1 METLLVTAF
10 FDIGRGESN
19 IKNLKRSS
27 QKYFDYFKH
36 WARIQ
41 NILVV
46 YTQPEFVNDVMKIR
60 EAFGLKEKTIIITIE
75 DLATIEP
82 QIYRRMIEVEERG
95 DWSYLRL
102 HIAALSN
109 QAMYDYIML
118 IKYWCMANAVTHLSF
133 NGNVAWIDFGFDH
146 GGKCY
151 TDSNDFNFLW
161 QPNIEVGIHFFANTD
176 IDNSSMG
183 VLLLQSDCI
192 MGCLVLAHS
201 SKCQQL
207 WEYCKDAMKALL
219 MLDAIDDDQQLL
231 LMAYRAH
238 PDDIFIHHSNWFLP
252 LKELGGKQLKVRP
265 NYGIEKN
272 VMLFTSVKNFVAKLI
287 YAMLRDYS
295 HASPYDFGKRMKNY
309 AKKYR

>member
-46 YTQPEFVNDVMKIR
+46 YTQPEFVNDVMIIR
-60 EAFGLKEKTIIITIE
+60 EEFGLKEKTIIITIE

-82 QIYRRMIEVEERG
+82 QIYKRMIEVEERG